1 LTRSEAQ
8 SRSTFFPIRAFGSFK
23 SSWRNLSISDSWSGF
38 MIKLLHGD
46 CRDILAQLDA
56 DSIHCCVTSPP
67 YFQLRNYNVDGQI
80 GLEASPEEYLAT
92 LVDVFSQV
100 RRVLRPDGVCWVNM
114 GDSYNNFRS
123 QMGPGQAVHG
133 RDDLR
138 GKIAPTEGKRGHRG
152 LKEKDLMMMPAR
164 LALALQADGWWLR
177 SMLPWLKRSAM
188 PESVTDRPASAV
200 EYVFLL
206 TKSARYYYD
215 AEAVKRGATWEQSRN
230 SDPTLEPRRL
240 LKAAETGINT
250 APGGGTSSS
259 RNMRNSDLFYDSL
272 EMQPEPVPGWMR
284 WRTWEERKA
293 RGEQLGGDQRT
304 GQRGMQDVGQR
315 GGPPQ
320 ANEPLGLICDDAGNP
335 LALDVNPAAFSAA
348 HFATFPPKLVEPL
361 IRAGTSERGCCAQC
375 GAPWRRTVATSFKL
389 QPGQTTPKASAKGM
403 DASEHGWGAL
413 PRGTTEAVTTGWAP
427 GCDHDA
433 AITPCVVLDPFMGAG
448 TTLLVADRLQ
458 RDAIGIE
465 LNPAYGAMADARVVD
480 DAPLFAWAEAAE

>member
-1 LTRSEAQ
+1 
-8 SRSTFFPIRAFGSFK
+8 
-23 SSWRNLSISDSWSGF
+23 

-67 YFQLRNYNVDGQI
+67 YFRLRNYNVDGQI

-138 GKIAPTEGKRGHRG
+138 GKIAPTAGKRGHKG

-206 TKSARYYYD
+206 TKSARYFWD
-215 AEAVKRGATWEQSRN
+215 SEAVRRAHTDPSRGKGERERN
-230 SDPTLEPRRL
+230 DFAYGPDREPQ
-240 LKAAETGINT
+240 ETIRQYNPAG
-250 APGGGTSSS
+250 

-272 EMQPEPVPGWMR
+272 EDAPEPAPRLMKRFRGTDYIRSGVATEAAVPR
-284 WRTWEERKA
+284 VDKPA
-293 RGEQLGGDQRT
+293 
-304 GQRGMQDVGQR
+304 
-315 GGPPQ
+315 P
-320 ANEPLGLICDDAGNP
+320 EPLGLICDADGSP

-348 HFATFPPKLVEPL
+348 HFATFAPKLVEPL

-375 GAPWRRTVATSFKL
+375 GAPWRRITDRPKPPADVFTNTALPADGLVNRGFDRDGTKHGNGRKL
-389 QPGQTTPKASAKGM
+389 QAWL
-403 DASEHGWGAL
+403 DANPS
-413 PRGTTEAVTTGWAP
+413 TTTGWSP

-433 AITPCVVLDPFMGAG
+433 GIKPCVVLDPFGGSG
-448 TTLLVADRLQ
+448 TTGLVASRLQ
-458 RDAIGIE
+458 RDAILIE
-465 LNPAYGAMADARVVD
+465 LSDAYGAMADARVVD
-480 DAPLFAWAEAAE
+480 DAPLLAWGAAQGDVTLEAAE